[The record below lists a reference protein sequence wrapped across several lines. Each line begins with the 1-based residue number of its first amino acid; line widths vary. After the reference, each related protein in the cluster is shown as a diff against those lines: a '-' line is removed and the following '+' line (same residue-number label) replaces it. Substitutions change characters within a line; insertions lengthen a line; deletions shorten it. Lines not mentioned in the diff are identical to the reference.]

1 MCRQAVIQRH
11 TVNDF
16 NYYLRALKCI
26 LHMNTHSERYGSAS
40 IQCSACS
47 TPPKCIT
54 PTVHHARTQ
63 PYTRISEP
71 TNNWSKQLEKKE
83 IIRFNVAPKKKQSR
97 YEKEKKRKEKREKET
112 QNKIRVKRTKTQ
124 HMYVE

>member
-1 MCRQAVIQRH
+1 MHIAH
-11 TVNDF
+11 E
-16 NYYLRALKCI
+16 
-26 LHMNTHSERYGSAS
+26 HTHSERYGSAS

-83 IIRFNVAPKKKQSR
+83 IIRFNVAPKKNKADM
-97 YEKEKKRKEKREKET
+97 KKKRKEKERERKKH
-112 QNKIRVKRTKTQ
+112 KIKLESNARKHSTCTLNG
-124 HMYVE
+124 E